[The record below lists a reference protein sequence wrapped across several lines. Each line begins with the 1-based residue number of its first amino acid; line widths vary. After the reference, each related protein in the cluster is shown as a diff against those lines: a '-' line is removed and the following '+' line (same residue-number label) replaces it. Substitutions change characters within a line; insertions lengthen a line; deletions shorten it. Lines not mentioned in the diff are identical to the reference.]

1 MPQIRVKIDNHLY
14 RRLKDTVLRTRTWE
28 EVVNEALSD
37 YLIKYENDNL
47 EKRMELII
55 KYYYKI
61 NSVRRVLSMYIYLN
75 KEYQR
80 LMTMPE
86 FNEDRTTQDLII
98 KIMNEIRRLHEEI
111 KKIEEE
117 ITKRQLEEMRNEK
130 EEENE

>member
-1 MPQIRVKIDNHLY
+1 MPQIRVRIDNHLY

-37 YLIKYENDNL
+37 YLIKYENDDL

-61 NSVRRVLSMYIYLN
+61 NSIRRVLSMYIYLN
-75 KEYQR
+75 KEYQK

-86 FNEDRTTQDLII
+86 FNEDRTTQDLIV
-98 KIMNEIRRLHEEI
+98 KIMDEIRRLHEEI

-117 ITKRQLEEMRNEK
+117 ITKRQLEEIRKEK
-130 EEENE
+130 EEEET